1 MNHKLILFDIDG
13 TLLYHVGKRPWR
25 DQYSYAAEKVFGV
38 NVGFDMQKLNGRI
51 ERDAA
56 WVMVSNTG
64 ISRAVF
70 DQKFDAYVD
79 AMQEFLHTE
88 SEHDPLYEVI
98 TSAQNLV
105 EMLAANRPDIRLGII
120 TGNARSIGQ
129 WKLRHTNL
137 QKYFSFGLYGDEAE
151 DRIQL
156 AGLAS
161 ARYEKKSGQKIQ
173 GHEIVIIGDTIY
185 DVRCGKAI
193 GAYTIAV
200 TTGLH
205 GDPASLEAERPDL
218 LVDTLMD
225 PAVLSL
231 FSLR

>member
-1 MNHKLILFDIDG
+1 M
-13 TLLYHVGKRPWR
+13 GKRPWK

-38 NVGFDMQKLNGRI
+38 SVGFDMQKLNGRI
-51 ERDAA
+51 ERDAGWA
-56 WVMVSNTG
+56 MLSEAG

-70 DQKFDAYVD
+70 DQKFEAYVA
-79 AMQEFLHTE
+79 AMHEFLHAE
-88 SEHDPLYEVI
+88 SQRDPLYEVI
-98 TSAQNLV
+98 TSARNLV
-105 EMLAANRPDIRLGII
+105 DRLATNRPDIRLGII
-120 TGNARSIGQ
+120 TGNARSIAR
-129 WKLRHTNL
+129 WKLNHTDL
-137 QKYFSFGLYGDEAE
+137 QKYFSFGLHGDEAE

-156 AGLAS
+156 AGLAA
-161 ARYEKKSGQKIQ
+161 ARYQNEYRQVIE

-185 DVRCGKAI
+185 DIRCGKAI

-205 GDPASLEAERPDL
+205 GDPAFLEAEKPDL

>member
-13 TLLYHVGKRPWR
+13 TLLYHVGKRPWK

-38 NVGFDMQKLNGRI
+38 SVGFDMQKLNGRI
-51 ERDAA
+51 ERDAG
-56 WVMVSNTG
+56 WVMLSDTG
-64 ISRAVF
+64 ISRVVF
-70 DQKFDAYVD
+70 DQKFDAYVA
-79 AMQEFLHTE
+79 AMQEFLHAE
-88 SEHDPLYEVI
+88 SQNDPLYEVI
-98 TSAQNLV
+98 TSARNLV
-105 EMLAANRPDIRLGII
+105 EKLAANRPDIRLGII

-129 WKLRHTNL
+129 WKLSHTNL

-161 ARYEKKSGQKIQ
+161 ARYQKEYSQNIE
-173 GHEIVIIGDTIY
+173 GYEIVVIGDTIY
-185 DVRCGKAI
+185 DIRCGKAI

-205 GDPASLEAERPDL
+205 GDPKLLEREKPDL

-225 PAVLSL
+225 PSVLSL